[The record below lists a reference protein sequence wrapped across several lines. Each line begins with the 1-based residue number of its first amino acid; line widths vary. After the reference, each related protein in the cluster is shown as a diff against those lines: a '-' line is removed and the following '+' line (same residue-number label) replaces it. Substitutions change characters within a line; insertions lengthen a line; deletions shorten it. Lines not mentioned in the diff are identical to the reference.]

1 MPNKTLLH
9 KKQNKIGD
17 KVRTNFDTNKKR
29 YATKARDKKFVRQKI
44 CTNKFGYSSTNYI
57 SNYSTKS
64 SYTTQ
69 ISQQLKIVVQTN
81 FLFRQKSAGKVA
93 VSIYCRRQKVW
104 SGTGKK

>member
-1 MPNKTLLH
+1 MPNKTLLQQ
-9 KKQNKIGD
+9 KKKTKLKLVVRYEKIL
-17 KVRTNFDTNKKR
+17 
-29 YATKARDKKFVRQKI
+29 TKTKTFVRQKI

-64 SYTTQ
+64 SCTTQ

-81 FLFRQKSAGKVA
+81 FLFRQKRAVSVA